1 MIVEKN
7 QEEKNDIESREDL
20 LLLVRHFYELMLVD
34 DLLAPIFMDVA
45 KIDLEKHLPHLVD
58 FWYSL
63 LFRTGEYRRNVMN
76 VHLDLHMKTALEK
89 KHFDRWLDYFRQSV
103 NELFQGPRSTEA
115 IERATSIALLM
126 QVKIGQVDDLV

>member
-7 QEEKNDIESREDL
+7 QGEKNDIESREDL
-20 LLLVRHFYELMLVD
+20 MLLVRHFYELMLKD
-34 DLLAPIFMDVA
+34 EMLAPIFTDVA

-58 FWYSL
+58 FWHSL

-76 VHLDLHMKTALEK
+76 MHIDLHLKSALEK
-89 KHFDRWLDYFRQSV
+89 KHFDRWLSYFRQSI
-103 NELFQGPRSTEA
+103 NQFFEGPRSTEA

-126 QVKIGQVDDLV
+126 QVKIGQVDNMI